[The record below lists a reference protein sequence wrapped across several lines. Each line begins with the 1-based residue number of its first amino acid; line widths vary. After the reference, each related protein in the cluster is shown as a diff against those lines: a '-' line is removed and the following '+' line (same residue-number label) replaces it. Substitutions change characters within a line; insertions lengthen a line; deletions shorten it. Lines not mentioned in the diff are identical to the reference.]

1 MFLIIL
7 NFTNR
12 KTCKSHLNELIAR
25 YQPYI
30 LWNDLGFPGTAKEKS
45 ERLFALF
52 SEYLNEYNPDGVI
65 NNRWSL
71 PKDGYTGD
79 FETPEYTDVAIVSE
93 TGIEMNRGLGK
104 SFGFNRMEGEKET
117 LTTPDLIRLFIDVVS
132 HGRLIIIV
140 IYKCNT

>member
-1 MFLIIL
+1 M
-7 NFTNR
+7 
-12 KTCKSHLNELIAR
+12 NELIAR

-45 ERLFALF
+45 EKLFGLF

-71 PKDGYTGD
+71 AKDGYTGD

-140 IYKCNT
+140 IYNLQ